1 MISIECLNNDRESIY
16 QVHIEDEY
24 YAAEGKNL
32 EAAKQ
37 KIMQMIERQ
46 IDVEIDERMKR
57 RDDYYRQI

>member
-1 MISIECLNNDRESIY
+1 MISIECLNNDRESVY

-37 KIMQMIERQ
+37 KIMQMIE
-46 IDVEIDERMKR
+46 K
-57 RDDYYRQI
+57 

>member
-24 YAAEGKNL
+24 YSAEGKNL

-46 IDVEIDERMKR
+46 IDVEIDERMKG
-57 RDDYYRQI
+57 RDDYYRRI